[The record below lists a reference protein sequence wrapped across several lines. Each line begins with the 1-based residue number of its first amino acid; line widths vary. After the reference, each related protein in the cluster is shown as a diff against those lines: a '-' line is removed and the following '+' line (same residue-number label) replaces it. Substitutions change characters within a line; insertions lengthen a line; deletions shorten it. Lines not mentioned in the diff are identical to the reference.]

1 MCCNEPNT
9 HKDQKTNQ
17 LELRFPKELIVEPQ
31 RRPFVNQQQK
41 TISKGNH
48 SMAFSL
54 FRMFSSDIAIDLG
67 TANTLVYV
75 KGKGIMVREPS
86 IVAINSSDH
95 KAIAIG
101 HEARAMMGKT
111 HGDIQVVRPMK
122 DGVIDDDEIAEVMIR
137 NFIRKVHKNRLI
149 RPVVIVCVPSGVTK
163 SEKRIIRNSAE
174 QAGAREVYLIAEP
187 MAAAMGV
194 DLPVLEPMGN
204 MVVDVGGGTTEIAV
218 ISLGGIV
225 NDTSIR
231 IGGDE
236 MDEAIIQFMR
246 RNYNLMIGERTAE
259 EIKCTIGSA
268 MPLDDELTMV
278 AKGRDLIAGVPKA
291 IEINSEEIREAL
303 AEPVSAVVDA
313 LKTSLEKTPPELAA
327 DIRDRGIIMTG
338 GGSLLKGLDRRLR
351 EETNLPINIAE
362 DPLTCVVRGTGKVL
376 DDFGTFD
383 RVLLKG

>member
-1 MCCNEPNT
+1 M
-9 HKDQKTNQ
+9 
-17 LELRFPKELIVEPQ
+17 
-31 RRPFVNQQQK
+31 
-41 TISKGNH
+41 G
-48 SMAFSL
+48 FSL
-54 FRMFSSDIAIDLG
+54 FSMLSSDIAIDLG

-86 IVAINSSDH
+86 IVAISATDH

-111 HGDIQVVRPMK
+111 HGEIQVVRPMK

-137 NFIRKVHKNRLI
+137 SFIRKVHKNRLV

-174 QAGAREVYLIAEP
+174 QAGAREVYLVAEP

-204 MVVDVGGGTTEIAV
+204 MVVDIGGGTTEIAV

-225 NDTSIR
+225 CDTSIR

-246 RNYNLMIGERTAE
+246 RNYNLLIGDRTAE
-259 EIKCTIGSA
+259 NIKCTVGSA
-268 MPLDDELTMV
+268 MPLDEELTMI

-313 LKTSLEKTPPELAA
+313 LKVSLEKTPPELAA

-338 GGSLLKGLDRRLR
+338 GGALIKGLDRRLR

-376 DDFGTFD
+376 DDFGKYEK
-383 RVLLKG
+383 VLLRG